1 MGLFLLIRDWTRK
14 SLLVVSSE
22 LPTEPLGIEIPRF
35 LNNQLRMS
43 PQEPS
48 LLDRVRTFAK
58 NHIPLNVF
66 AQVPSLDFIVGR
78 WSTSQLFIQIENTFG
93 LMPLFLIFTF
103 SSITCLIK
111 ESCFSLK
118 EANSIS
124 HCLKSGLSN
133 V

>member
-1 MGLFLLIRDWTRK
+1 MK
-14 SLLVVSSE
+14 E
-22 LPTEPLGIEIPRF
+22 LTNHDTEPLGIEIPRF
-35 LNNQLRMS
+35 LNKQLRMS

-118 EANSIS
+118 EANSIL

-133 V
+133 D